1 VTRLISLGTKIKQL
15 EGMLDTTDLS
25 GWENN
30 FLHSIS
36 VRTDCGRDTSMLS
49 DAQIERLEELWA
61 KHFA

>member
-1 VTRLISLGTKIKQL
+1 MTRLVSLGTKIKQL
-15 EGMLDTTDLS
+15 EGLIDTKDVS

-36 VRTDCGRDTSMLS
+36 VRTDCGRDTSRLS
-49 DAQIERLEELWA
+49 DAQIERIEELWS